1 MHGNLMKAKLLSV
14 LKYLFFIALGAFF
27 VWLSVRHLTYDKWE
41 QIKHAVARGRKWVII
56 PVVLFLLIA
65 HYSRA
70 IRWKLLMEPLG
81 YKPSN
86 FNVFAAVMIGYLVN
100 AGAPRL
106 GEVFKC
112 TLLARYEKFRV
123 DKLIGTI
130 LIERAVDLVCLI
142 IVFVS
147 ALIVQGDIFGEMMR
161 SLAKEF
167 FYDKTGHLSTKKLIL
182 ALSAV
187 FIFFLLFYFILK
199 RFGHIDIIARIKR
212 SIKNVLHGLSSIKN
226 LEHKGWFIF
235 HCALIWTM
243 YWFATTVGLYA
254 LKETQ
259 YLGLPG
265 GLAALVVGTVGIIL
279 TPGGIGAYPVLIA
292 QLLGLYGLDPETT
305 GIASGT
311 LMWAAQTAI
320 ILLGGMICFGLI
332 SRFNKTKVTV
342 TNSKQAFQPDIISKN

>member
-1 MHGNLMKAKLLSV
+1 MKTKLLTIS
-14 LKYLFFIALGAFF
+14 KYLFFIALGGFF
-27 VWLSVRHLTYDKWE
+27 VWLSVRHLTPEKWE
-41 QIKHAVARGRKWVII
+41 DIKNAVARGRKWVIF
-56 PVVLFLLIA
+56 PVIIFLLIA

-86 FNVFAAVMIGYLVN
+86 FNAFAAVMIGYLVN
-100 AGAPRL
+100 SGAPRL

-112 TLLARYEKFRV
+112 TLLARYEKLRV

-130 LIERAVDLVCLI
+130 LVERAVDLVCLV
-142 IVFVS
+142 IVFIS
-147 ALIVQGDIFGEMMR
+147 ALIVEGDIFGQMMTG
-161 SLAKEF
+161 LAQEF
-167 FYDKTGHLSTKKLIL
+167 FYDKTGHLSSRKLLIGIGGFIL
-182 ALSAV
+182 
-187 FIFFLLFYFILK
+187 FLVLFYIILK
-199 RFGHIDIIARIKR
+199 RFGHIDIIARIKK
-212 SIKNVLHGLSSIKN
+212 SIKNILHGLSSINN

-235 HCALIWTM
+235 HSVLIWTM
-243 YWFATTVGLYA
+243 YWFASTAGLYA

-259 YLGLPG
+259 DLGLAG

-320 ILLGGMICFGLI
+320 ILLGGMICFALI
-332 SRFNKTKVTV
+332 TKYNKKRLNPS
-342 TNSKQAFQPDIISKN
+342 NSEQAFEGDFISKN

>member
-1 MHGNLMKAKLLSV
+1 MKTKFLTV
-14 LKYLFFIALGAFF
+14 LKYLFFIALGGFF
-27 VWLSVRHLTYDKWE
+27 VWLSVRHLTHEKWE
-41 QIKHAVARGRKWVII
+41 QIKHAVARGRKWVIL
-56 PVVLFLLIA
+56 PVILFLLIA

-70 IRWKLLMEPLG
+70 MRWKLLMEPLG

-142 IVFVS
+142 IVFIS
-147 ALIVQGDIFGEMMR
+147 ALIVEGDIFGQMMK

-167 FYDKTGHLSTKKLIL
+167 FYDKTGHLSTEKLLIASGGFILFLIL
-182 ALSAV
+182 
-187 FIFFLLFYFILK
+187 FYIVLK
-199 RFGHIDIIARIKR
+199 RFGHIDIIARIKK
-212 SIKNVLHGLSSIKN
+212 SIKNIIHGLSSINN

-235 HCALIWTM
+235 HSLLIWTM
-243 YWFATTVGLYA
+243 YWFASTAGLYA

-320 ILLGGMICFGLI
+320 ILIRWHDLFWIDLEIQQKENHSFK
-332 SRFNKTKVTV
+332 FEE
-342 TNSKQAFQPDIISKN
+342 AFQADIISKN